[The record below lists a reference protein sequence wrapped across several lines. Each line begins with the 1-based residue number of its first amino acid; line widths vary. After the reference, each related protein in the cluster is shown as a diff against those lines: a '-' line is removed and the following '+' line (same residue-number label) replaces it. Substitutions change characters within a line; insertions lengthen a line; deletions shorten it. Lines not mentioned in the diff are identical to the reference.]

1 MGILSKPKLNPEDEL
16 MGILGGMGQNSG
28 WQALTQLGAGIAGN
42 ADKGWGAGIGAGL
55 SGAGDALQ
63 QGQQQRMR
71 GLGLVG
77 DMQNQQARL
86 KLAQAEAAR
95 GPAPTELVRNYQTA
109 LTQGFKGS
117 LIDFQKAMR
126 AGEGNRVPMGFQAD
140 PNNPEALSFVP
151 GGPYDPAVIAE
162 QSQARGRGRQF
173 SVNDISKL
181 TEQGSEFANVRDF
194 GAKFQDSY
202 GGYTPCF
209 GGMNMAAARFGF
221 GNENATNAAQWWQE
235 YDRYKNKIRNDQFG
249 ATLTPS
255 EQAEWLKA
263 DISPEMD
270 PKIIKSNLATQK
282 RLVEGAVKRKAA
294 ALIQAKYDP
303 DVISEAYGINLGEL
317 GVDTNVRGAGAT
329 GGKTVSP
336 ALQEARDAIAKGAPR
351 EAVIQRLEQNGI
363 DPSGL

>member
-1 MGILSKPKLNPEDEL
+1 MGILSKPKPDPQEEL
-16 MGILGGMGQNSG
+16 MGILGNMGQNSG
-28 WQALTQLGAGIAGN
+28 WQALTQLGAGLAGN

-55 SGAGDALQ
+55 SGAGNALD
-63 QGQQQRMR
+63 QGQMARMR

-77 DMQNQQARL
+77 DMQSQQARI
-86 KLAQAEAAR
+86 KIAQDEAAR
-95 GPAPTELVRNYQTA
+95 GPAPTELVRNYQMA
-109 LTQGFKGS
+109 LTQGFKGN

-126 AGEGNRVPMGFQAD
+126 AGEGSRVPMGFQQD

-151 GGPYDPAVIAE
+151 GGPYDPATIAE

-181 TEQGSEFANVRDF
+181 TEQGTEFANVRDF
-194 GAKFQDSY
+194 GTKFQDTY
-202 GGYTPCF
+202 GGYTPGF
-209 GGMNMAAARFGF
+209 GDINMAAARMGI
-221 GNENATNAAQWWQE
+221 GNENAANAAQWWQE

-263 DISPEMD
+263 DISPNMD
-270 PKIIKSNLATQK
+270 PKIIRSNLATQK
-282 RLVEGAVKRKAA
+282 RIVESAVKRKAA

-317 GVDTNVRGAGAT
+317 GVDTNVRGAGSA
-329 GGKTVSP
+329 
-336 ALQEARDAIAKGAPR
+336 GAANLPDP
-351 EAVIQRLEQNGI
+351 LGI
-363 DPSGL
+363 R